1 MEGLGDVISMRSEN
15 VLFFP
20 FNSYFN
26 LKRLELKDQK
36 DHYLH
41 DVFREGF
48 FAHKPVTVKLEYLED
63 AQELHYVS
71 VLVGPELAEFV
82 TFVSQTFREV
92 FTDGDGKS
100 MDVDIIPFTT
110 WCVHPFTRSFVELP
124 SPVIFLDDVK
134 NALDIFREE
143 FFSDWEEGF
152 QVVITSQPAQ
162 ALFAGLEEPSEPTFI
177 YLEKVRVKEYTKEM
191 LREVLEDPQYDLLEL
206 NSGEFVFITTR
217 EGRKQWEQKFPPR
230 R

>member
-20 FNSYFN
+20 FNSYFT
-26 LKRLELKDQK
+26 LKRLSLKDQK
-36 DHYLH
+36 DQYLYE
-41 DVFREGF
+41 VFREGF
-48 FAHKPVTVKLEYLED
+48 FAHKPVTAKLEYLDD
-63 AQELHYVS
+63 AHELHYVN

-92 FTDGDGKS
+92 FTESGGRD
-100 MDVDIIPFTT
+100 MDVEVISFEE
-110 WCVHPFTRSFVELP
+110 WCEQPFTRSFVEIP
-124 SPVIFLDDVK
+124 SSVLFLNEVK
-134 NALDIFREE
+134 DSLAAFREIV
-143 FFSDWEEGF
+143 FPDWGEGF
-152 QVVITSQPAQ
+152 QIVVAAQ
-162 ALFAGLEEPSEPTFI
+162 LHKALFAGLEEPSEPTFI